1 MTLDV
6 MTKARAENLPAF
18 GATLVH
24 ELGRFYFWAGFS
36 DQDHT
41 FFVRPTAEN
50 ELGCLADVF
59 GIRDGTVRFMAREMF
74 IREGKRLRLLEE
86 A

>member
-6 MTKARAENLPAF
+6 MTKDRAEKLPGF
-18 GATLVH
+18 GATLEH
-24 ELGRFYFWAGFS
+24 ELGRFYFWADFS

-59 GIRDGTVRFMAREMF
+59 GIQDGVTRFMAREMF
-74 IREGKRLRLLEE
+74 IREGERLRLLEE